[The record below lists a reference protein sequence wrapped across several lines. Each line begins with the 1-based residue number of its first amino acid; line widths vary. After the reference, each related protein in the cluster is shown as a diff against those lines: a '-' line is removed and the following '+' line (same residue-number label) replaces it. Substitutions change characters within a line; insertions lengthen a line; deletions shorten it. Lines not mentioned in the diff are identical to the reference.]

1 MPTAPRKSF
10 RRLVSERCGAVLLG
24 GLVALMAPATHAETR
39 VEGQVDSIRLEA
51 HDATVREVLAA
62 LSASYHLR
70 FRSSTPLDRSA
81 TGSFNGPLLRVIATV
96 LASYNYVVKN
106 EEDGTIEVIVLGSQG
121 PTPQPAPSAQTPT
134 WDAFVSTP
142 QPAQR
147 DAPAPAPS
155 QPAPALGSTTLTDWE
170 MRGNIGRPAR

>member
-24 GLVALMAPATHAETR
+24 GSVALMAPATRADTR

-51 HDATVREVLAA
+51 HDATVQEVLAA
-62 LSASYHLR
+62 LSARYHLR

-81 TGSFNGPLLRVIATV
+81 TGTFNGPLLRVIAVV
-96 LASYNYVVKN
+96 LASYDYIVKN
-106 EEDGTIEVIVLGSQG
+106 EDGTIEVIVLGSQG
-121 PTPQPAPSAQTPT
+121 PTPQPAPSVQTPT
-134 WDAFVSTP
+134 WDALVSTP

-155 QPAPALGSTTLTDWE
+155 QSAPALGSTTLTDWE